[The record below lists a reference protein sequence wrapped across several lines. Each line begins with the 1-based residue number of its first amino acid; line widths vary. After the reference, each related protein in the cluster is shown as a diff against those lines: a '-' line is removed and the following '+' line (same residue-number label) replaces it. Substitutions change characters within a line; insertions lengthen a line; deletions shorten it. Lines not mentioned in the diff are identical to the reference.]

1 MKIFIWHFIILST
14 VVSRAVMTTR
24 GNVARCKVTRGY
36 IAAWYCRRGTVAR
49 GNVRAVVS
57 QNQLMLEQ

>member
-1 MKIFIWHFIILST
+1 
-14 VVSRAVMTTR
+14 MTTR

-36 IAAWYCRRGTVAR
+36 VAARYCRRGTVAR

-57 QNQLMLEQ
+57 RNHF

>member
-1 MKIFIWHFIILST
+1 
-14 VVSRAVMTTR
+14 MTTR

-36 IAAWYCRRGTVAR
+36 VAARYCRRGTVAR

-57 QNQLMLEQ
+57 RNPNRYIDLSFYRYVHSFQK